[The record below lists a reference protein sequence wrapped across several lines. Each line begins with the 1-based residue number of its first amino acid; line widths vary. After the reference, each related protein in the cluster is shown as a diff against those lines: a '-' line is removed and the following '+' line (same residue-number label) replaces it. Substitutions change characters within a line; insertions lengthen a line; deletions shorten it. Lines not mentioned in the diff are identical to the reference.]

1 MRVIVV
7 KDGAI
12 DVRIQGR
19 WDIGYELFRDQSQTV
34 EEFLA
39 IHKLAT
45 CRRYVLRDALQGPM
59 ESQQ

>member
-1 MRVIVV
+1 MRVIIF
-7 KDGAI
+7 KDNNI

-19 WDIGYELFRDQSQTV
+19 WDIGYELFREQSQTV

-39 IHKLAT
+39 IRQLTT

-59 ESQQ
+59 ESRQ